1 MRHAKFFKVVCLL
14 LFAVFTVQLTAA
26 PMALA
31 VDKVPASMT
40 PDQWKR
46 FQRLTPAQKLE
57 IRDSIINE
65 NAKERCGDFLFYN
78 LLGKGPACEDLVRRA
93 SVHVWPTAEHT
104 LGMAPIPMDICN
116 ALRREGASVLATHRC
131 VAKNLVAIFKIAG
144 GPLVKI
150 ALQQTPTGRLVLGLT
165 EGGITM
171 VKFIADPKSELESMA
186 NTAKAESVNSTQKV
200 LEQIT
205 TTSSFDAGDEGFR
218 SMWATFAGVGLVLMG
233 LMIFALHHS
242 YSRGEMSDDTYQNAL
257 MYYAPGGA
265 ILAIWGPPLIHQLGV
280 WSSGLAA
287 GTGAFAGSQVTDFI
301 AVIAR
306 FGALEST
313 DWFGPL
319 IALLFFGLLLLGSW
333 GVLIYLAMVPFLQA
347 SAALALALLVGMFIH
362 PRTKPYALKIGATVL
377 GLMFLKP
384 VLYLLLGGI
393 FWILAHQEVLTVGAD
408 SVLSTAV
415 SLAVTA
421 MVLIAV
427 LFAPAA
433 IFRLMPAMPSGD
445 FQFGGG
451 PNVAGAALV
460 AGAGAAVSR
469 AISSKRG
476 GAASSGRPGSGGS
489 WGPRTGPTS
498 SGDAGGGPG
507 PGSGPPAS
515 PRTPGPMPTP
525 QPGRLAMA
533 GGGSRTSN
541 NSAGRTN
548 STPDPT
554 GSQHQG
560 TGGAPGDK
568 TTTPRQQQPN
578 LPAGGNPSG
587 GKTPVSSA
595 GPVSGLGTTPVRGAT
610 PGNASAGPQ
619 SGAPTGPPNQV
630 TGTPGS
636 KIRSV
641 GSTLGA
647 AVGSVARASVTPI
660 QAGAVGALHAG
671 REGARRAREASD
683 AMIPKS
689 WGE

>member
-1 MRHAKFFKVVCLL
+1 MRHVRFLKVLCLL
-14 LFAVFTVQLTAA
+14 LFAVFTVQLSTAPA
-26 PMALA
+26 ALA
-31 VDKVPASMT
+31 ADEVPASMT

-46 FQRLTPAQKLE
+46 FQKLEPAQKLE

-65 NAKERCGDFLFYN
+65 NAKERCGDALFYTMLN
-78 LLGKGPACEDLVRRA
+78 RGSGCEDMVKKA
-93 SVHVWPTAEHT
+93 FTMVWPTAEHA
-104 LGMAPIPMDICN
+104 LGMEKVPISICP
-116 ALRREGASVLATHRC
+116 ALRKVGMNIAAYTQCMANTFITTLQ
-131 VAKNLVAIFKIAG
+131 IAG
-144 GPLVKI
+144 GPLVKL
-150 ALQQTPTGRLVLGLT
+150 ALQQTPGGRRVLGLT
-165 EGGITM
+165 EGGILV

-205 TTSSFDAGDEGFR
+205 TVSSFDAGDTGFR

-265 ILAIWGPPLIHQLGV
+265 ILAIWGPPLMHQLGV

-313 DWFGPL
+313 EWFGPL
-319 IALLFFGLLLLGSW
+319 IALLFFGLLLIGSW

-362 PRTKPYALKIGATVL
+362 PRTKPYALKIGTTVL

-393 FWILAHQEVLTVGAD
+393 FWILAHQEVLTAGAD

-433 IFRLMPAMPSGD
+433 IFRLMPAMPAGD

-451 PNVAGAALV
+451 PNVAGAALA

-469 AISSKRG
+469 SISSKRG
-476 GAASSGRPGSGGS
+476 GATSSSRPGSGGS
-489 WGPRTGPTS
+489 WGPRTGPAS

-507 PGSGPPAS
+507 SGGPP
-515 PRTPGPMPTP
+515 PVLPP
-525 QPGRLAMA
+525 QPGPGPVPRPGQLAMA
-533 GGGSRTSN
+533 GGGR
-541 NSAGRTN
+541 AN
-548 STPDPT
+548 STPAPK
-554 GSQHQG
+554 GPQPQG
-560 TGGAPGDK
+560 TGGEPGD
-568 TTTPRQQQPN
+568 TTPPQHPKK
-578 LPAGGNPSG
+578 PAGGKPAPSP
-587 GKTPVSSA
+587 TS
-595 GPVSGLGTTPVRGAT
+595 PVSGPSAT
-610 PGNASAGPQ
+610 PAGGAAPGVPPDQ
-619 SGAPTGPPNQV
+619 GSGAPGP
-630 TGTPGS
+630 

-641 GSTLGA
+641 GTALGA
-647 AVGSVARASVTPI
+647 VARASVTPI

-683 AMIPKS
+683 AMVPKK